1 MKNALRILLISIF
14 IFDINSSNGQLRI
27 IKKTLKNNSRDIF
40 EAARNNDCNALEAFI
55 SEGVSLN
62 SKNREALTPLMIA
75 AYSYQSIAVDF
86 LLKKGA
92 SVNEVDKEGRTA
104 LMYAMEGSNDSAAE
118 LLLFNGADV
127 NQVDK
132 NGCTALMHVMKKGG
146 IGVAELLLKKGA
158 NVNQVDKNGSSALIH
173 GARRSDR
180 DFVSLLLD
188 WGAID
193 VKNDNGD
200 KALDIARLNN
210 KDFVAEVLTNRK
222 KLLSAIRKEEI
233 NKLEKYLEA
242 IEINNYEFSLI
253 LRLISR
259 KLQFGEFQEVHKK
272 LFKIIVTKIVQYY
285 KYFYETEAYLSDD
298 LSEIVISNI
307 SLELKGFL
315 NLEFEYDGQLYR
327 ISNLIS
333 KMLVRVYSK

>member
-92 SVNEVDKEGRTA
+92 SVNE
-104 LMYAMEGSNDSAAE
+104 
-118 LLLFNGADV
+118 
-127 NQVDK
+127 
-132 NGCTALMHVMKKGG
+132 
-146 IGVAELLLKKGA
+146 
-158 NVNQVDKNGSSALIH
+158 VDKNGSSALIH

-285 KYFYETEAYLSDD
+285 KYFYETEEYLSDD